1 MKKLSRIE
9 KDRIE
14 KDTCNLSATQKEIKK
29 FPENHDETAVKN
41 PDFHSR
47 FFFSYACAYSHEIV
61 VKIAAGI
68 VS

>member
-47 FFFSYACAYSHEIV
+47 FFSYACAYSHEIV
-61 VKIAAGI
+61 VKIATGI

>member
-29 FPENHDETAVKN
+29 FPENHDETAMKN

-47 FFFSYACAYSHEIV
+47 FFFICMRIQS
-61 VKIAAGI
+61 
-68 VS
+68 